1 MNKLL
6 DPFEAQAQYPDA
18 WCRIEDE
25 MQQARDG
32 YAATLVPV
40 AAEVLMVDGDE
51 VLQVVALTDISI
63 VEDGEDSFAH
73 MTFHAKLAPF

>member
-1 MNKLL
+1 MNVLS
-6 DPFEAQAQYPDA
+6 PFEAQEQYPDA
-18 WCRIEDE
+18 WRHIEDE
-25 MQQARDG
+25 MEQARDG